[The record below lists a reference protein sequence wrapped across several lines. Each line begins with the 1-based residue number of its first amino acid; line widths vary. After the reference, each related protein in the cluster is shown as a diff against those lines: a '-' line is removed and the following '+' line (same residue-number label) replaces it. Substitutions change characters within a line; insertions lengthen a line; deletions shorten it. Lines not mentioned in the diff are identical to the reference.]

1 MIVRYDS
8 YVLKKCM
15 KPAGNFLCV
24 RGGRG
29 CGADMC
35 AYLFRVTN
43 IHTYLHR
50 IPSRRCDAAL
60 GKRTV
65 CDIGWK
71 WMYGTIENK
80 L

>member
-24 RGGRG
+24 RGVKGMR
-29 CGADMC
+29 C
-35 AYLFRVTN
+35 
-43 IHTYLHR
+43 
-50 IPSRRCDAAL
+50 RRCDAAL
-60 GKRTV
+60 GSAAINGRHAWGKRTV
-65 CDIGWK
+65 CDVGWK